1 MKIDSRAFPYISF
14 MGQTLAN
21 NSYVELKFVGNDSNG
36 YNSLQ
41 CHTDLGTCCSR
52 AQGSHRG
59 DWYYPNGSRLQFR
72 GGFFEV
78 RSDQVVI
85 LRKLTGIVMPS
96 GIYRCDI
103 PTAEVHDDS
112 DGSVRESVYV
122 GLYSSGGRFIFTP
135 VVCFFT
141 LPSLHSSIAIA

>member
-1 MKIDSRAFPYISF
+1 MKTITSLFLCLAGLFVKIDSQAFPYISF

-36 YNSLQ
+36 YNSLK
-41 CHTDLGTCCSR
+41 CHTDLGTCCSQ
-52 AQGSHRG
+52 AQGFHRG

-72 GGFFEV
+72 SGFFEA
-78 RSDQVVI
+78 RSDQVVV

-122 GLYSSGGRFIFTP
+122 GLYSNGGI
-135 VVCFFT
+135 
-141 LPSLHSSIAIA
+141 